1 MAKAKGPGPMN
12 PLAAAIKAGIK
23 KKAEE
28 RMSNIAKSQGPADGR
43 VVRSDKKVGTQDYL
57 NEGQMLEMS
66 GKVRTR
72 AKDSSPESR
81 TAAIK
86 EGLFVEKN
94 GDLFPTAKY
103 EEYKKSGKLGK
114 FVK

>member
-1 MAKAKGPGPMN
+1 MN

-23 KKAEE
+23 KKSEE
-28 RMSNIAKSQGPADGR
+28 RMSNIVKSQAAADGR

-72 AKDSSPESR
+72 AKEAPESR